1 MAAATRVSS
10 NGKRGLKAAFGE
22 LLIAAN
28 GVWVLNDPAGKQVA
42 AATAP
47 PKLSMEHGTGSEG
60 GQRPGITMAV
70 TGSKTGPGAN
80 GRRPCLVNGGW
91 GFVKMH
97 IGPPPRILFSRTLRG
112 CAVLRV

>member
-1 MAAATRVSS
+1 MLFTGGPDKPTDFDRYYNTASQ
-10 NGKRGLKAAFGE
+10 
-22 LLIAAN
+22 LLA
-28 GVWVLNDPAGKQVA
+28 
-42 AATAP
+42 
-47 PKLSMEHGTGSEG
+47 LSMEHGTGNEG